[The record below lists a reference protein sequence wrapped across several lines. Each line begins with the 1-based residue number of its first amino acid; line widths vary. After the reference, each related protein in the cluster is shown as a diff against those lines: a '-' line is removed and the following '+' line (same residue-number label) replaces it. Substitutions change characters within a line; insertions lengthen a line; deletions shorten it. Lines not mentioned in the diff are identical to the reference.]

1 MLKEFF
7 IMIYLD
13 GKFLSL
19 SLIENLKSR
28 VLNFQTKHSIVPGLA
43 VILVGDDSASQIYV
57 HQKLKQCSS
66 VGFHSILKEFSS
78 NAQPLDLKKQIE
90 EFNKDP
96 KFHGVL
102 IQLPLPS
109 SFKEEEVLSWLDPQK
124 DVDGLTLEN
133 RALLWSNRPRVIPCT
148 PLGIIKLLKYYKIT
162 IAGQK
167 AVVVG
172 RSQIVGLPMAQQ
184 LLFHQATVTICHSK
198 TKNLKQECSQ
208 ADIVIACAGKKALL
222 NKDYFK
228 KEAVVVDVG
237 IHRIVKDS
245 KTRLVGDVQIEGLE
259 NHLKALSPVP
269 GGVGPMTIAMLLENT
284 FHLAEISMRK
294 DL

>member
-1 MLKEFF
+1 
-7 IMIYLD
+7 MIYLD
-13 GKFLSL
+13 GKLLSH

-28 VLNFQTKHSIVPGLA
+28 VLNFQKKYSTVPGLA
-43 VILVGDDSASQIYV
+43 VVLVGDDSASRVYV
-57 HQKLKQCSS
+57 RQKLKQCSN
-66 VGFHSILKEFSS
+66 VGFHSVLKEFPSDVR
-78 NAQPLDLKKQIE
+78 AHDLKKQIK
-90 EFNKDP
+90 EFNEDP
-96 KFHGVL
+96 KFHGILV
-102 IQLPLPS
+102 QLPLPS
-109 SFKEEEVLSWLDPQK
+109 SLKEEEVLSWLDPKK

-133 RALLWSNRPRVIPCT
+133 KALLWSNRPRVIPCT
-148 PLGIIKLLKYYKIT
+148 PLGIIRLLKHYKIS
-162 IAGQK
+162 IEGQK
-167 AVVVG
+167 ALVVG

-228 KEAVVVDVG
+228 KDAVVVDVG
-237 IHRIVKDS
+237 IHRVVKNS
-245 KTRLVGDVQIEGLE
+245 KTYLVGDVQPDGLE

-284 FHLAEISMRK
+284 LHLSEFFMEK
-294 DL
+294 LQ